1 VLRRLIRRAAR
12 HGRLLG
18 IEGQFLAQ
26 LSETIIAGSKDGKSV
41 VESTVRLNLGDGELF
56 GLEQLAEIDGI
67 RIRLNALCDAE
78 ERTYLNENQ
87 WIEAKVML
95 ELNGGIT
102 VDIKDTLEE

>member
-1 VLRRLIRRAAR
+1 MP
-12 HGRLLG
+12 
-18 IEGQFLAQ
+18 
-26 LSETIIAGSKDGKSV
+26 DCV